1 MRLTGSCCL
10 GPRRLILAVV
20 ISFIVSIAPAGAQE
34 DQCRQAVDE
43 FNVAKEDIVST
54 TRQYARCVTDSE
66 GADDCSSEF
75 RDLRSAQ
82 DAFEEAVSEHQAYCR
97 R

>member
-1 MRLTGSCCL
+1 MNGVGGRS
-10 GPRRLILAVV
+10 LIPAVLV
-20 ISFIVSIAPAGAQE
+20 SFVVAIAPAGAQE
-34 DQCRQAVDE
+34 EQCRRAVDE
-43 FNVAKEDIVST
+43 FNLAREDIVST
-54 TRQYARCVTDSE
+54 ARQYARCVTDSE

-75 RDLRSAQ
+75 RELRGAQ